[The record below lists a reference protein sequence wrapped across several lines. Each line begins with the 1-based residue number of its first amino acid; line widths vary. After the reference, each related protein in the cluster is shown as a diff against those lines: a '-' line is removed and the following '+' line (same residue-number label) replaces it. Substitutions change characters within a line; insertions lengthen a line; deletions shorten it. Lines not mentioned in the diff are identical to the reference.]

1 MTSPTPSARSVSSSA
16 GDSVHTTCGSIAGGV
31 VDNSFSDPSSHS
43 PTTSIPSTQ
52 HYSRG
57 NEMSERAEVVDSPSP
72 IDIVVEVIKKYTDE
86 EYVLDGVT
94 YYGVSQEQL
103 MCLRTDG
110 KGQSSPRQQARNLAS
125 ILRGVANAF
134 KQENHIQ
141 VALEQFDVAIKY
153 SGGLTCYSRSR
164 VFVSHGKRFMTRLI
178 AAYQDYYK
186 HHPSQLSTLLLAGKP
201 GGGGAQAPPSI
212 VNVYETQ
219 YDIDNPVGTLES
231 QFLQLS
237 TAWRELVEEST
248 GQGLWQAE
256 RSTAGPRSLGGTVES
271 KMTRSSPRVKSTT
284 SAFSL
289 TSTTGRSSSH
299 QSHSAQSRLTLM
311 AKPSYGAAHDLA
323 NREHL
328 QNLAKMCLVADWSA
342 EPPVDFSGNLE
353 DMSRNLPDCH
363 QYYLNKKLLP
373 YFTWKNILQVVVL
386 AVILGFSEVTSRIP
400 KGKKIKD
407 PTPPLIRRLRGIGF
421 RLSESEP
428 RHPSPDEFRD
438 LWDKDLEIGS

>member
-1 MTSPTPSARSVSSSA
+1 
-16 GDSVHTTCGSIAGGV
+16 
-31 VDNSFSDPSSHS
+31 
-43 PTTSIPSTQ
+43 
-52 HYSRG
+52 
-57 NEMSERAEVVDSPSP
+57 MSERAEVVASPLP
-72 IDIVVEVIKKYTDE
+72 IDTVVEVIKKHTDE

-94 YYGVSQEQL
+94 YYGVAQELL
-103 MCLRTDG
+103 MRTRTDG
-110 KGQSSPRQQARNLAS
+110 NGQSTPRPKARNLAS
-125 ILRGVANAF
+125 ILKGVANAF
-134 KQENHIQ
+134 KEETHIQ
-141 VALEQFDVAIKY
+141 VALEQFDAAMKN
-153 SGGLTCYSRSR
+153 SGGETCYSRSR
-164 VFVSHGKRFMTRLI
+164 VFVGHGLRIMARLI
-178 AAYQDYYK
+178 VAYQDYYK
-186 HHPSQLSTLLLAGKP
+186 NHPSQLSTLLLAGQP
-201 GGGGAQAPPSI
+201 CGGGVQPPPSI
-212 VNVYETQ
+212 SKLYEIGYDINNPVVTLETQ
-219 YDIDNPVGTLES
+219 
-231 QFLQLS
+231 FLDLS
-237 TAWRELVEEST
+237 AAWCELVEELS
-248 GQGLWQAE
+248 GQRLLKVE
-256 RSTAGPRSLGGTVES
+256 RSTAAGPRSVDGTVES
-271 KMTRSSPRVKSTT
+271 KLTRSSPRVKSTT

-299 QSHSAQSRLTLM
+299 RSHFAQSRLTLV

-323 NREHL
+323 NREDL

-363 QYYLNKKLLP
+363 QYYLNRKLLP